1 MKFNKTGIKN
11 VYKIKRYIYSD
22 ERGDFSRIFC
32 QKIFLNIQK
41 KI

>member
-22 ERGDFSRIFC
+22 ERGDFHEYFV
-32 QKIFLNIQK
+32 KKFFLNIQK
-41 KI
+41 I